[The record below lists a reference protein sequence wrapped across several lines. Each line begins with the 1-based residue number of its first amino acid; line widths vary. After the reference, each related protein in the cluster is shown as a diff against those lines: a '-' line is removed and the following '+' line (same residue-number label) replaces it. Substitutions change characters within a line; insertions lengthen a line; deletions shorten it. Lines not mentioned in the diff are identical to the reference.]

1 MVYTLLQAK
10 NHDRREDGKAYLIAK
25 YGKISTPVKIATMKE
40 GFFFCTNHIWR
51 GMDS

>member
-1 MVYTLLQAK
+1 MVRWFTPYYRQK

-40 GFFFCTNHIWR
+40 RNSTLT
-51 GMDS
+51 

>member
-40 GFFFCTNHIWR
+40 RNSTLT
-51 GMDS
+51 